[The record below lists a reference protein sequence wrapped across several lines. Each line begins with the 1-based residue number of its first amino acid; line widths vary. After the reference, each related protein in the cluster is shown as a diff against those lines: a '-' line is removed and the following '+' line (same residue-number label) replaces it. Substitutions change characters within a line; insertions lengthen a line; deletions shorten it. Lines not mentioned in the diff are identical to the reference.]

1 MAVKPYAEITF
12 KAKFYQ
18 PQDRTPDKSIEDIQ
32 KGIKELGGK
41 DIKIVGNK
49 LVSEIPE

>member
-1 MAVKPYAEITF
+1 MAVKKYTEITIKF
-12 KAKFYQ
+12 KVYQ
-18 PQDRTPDKSIEDIQ
+18 PNDRTPDKSIEDIQ

-41 DIKIVGNK
+41 FVHIVGNK

>member
-1 MAVKPYAEITF
+1 MAVKPYAEITM
-12 KAKFYQ
+12 KVKFYQ

-41 DIKIVGNK
+41 FVHIVGNK
-49 LVSEIPE
+49 LVSKIPE